1 MRGGARGGSIYLP
14 QISLWLDAHRPTDTS
29 FVSHAHFDHLAS
41 HKRIIT
47 SAGTAR
53 LMAARLP
60 GEREE
65 IVEPFRQ
72 PFAFADAELTL
83 FPAGHIFG
91 SAMLLAK
98 REGEALLYTG
108 DFKLRPGRS
117 AERC

>member
-1 MRGGARGGSIYLP
+1 MAWQVEMRGGERGGSIYLP
-14 QISLWLDAHRPTDTS
+14 QIDLWLDAHRPTETS
-29 FVSHAHFDHLAS
+29 FVSHAHFDHLAT

-53 LMAARLP
+53 LMATRMP

-65 IVEPFRQ
+65 IIEPFRQ
-72 PFAFADAELTL
+72 PFTFADTEMTL

-98 REGEALLYTG
+98 REGESLL
-108 DFKLRPGRS
+108 
-117 AERC
+117 